1 MYSFGIEELKLW
13 NQRMI
18 QSLRGQE
25 QVKVMKFVGD
35 FLRQLL
41 LQLFDFII
49 INSFFLHKFDTFL
62 KLLLVFY
69 LYFYPKSQAV
79 CLDIY
84 SRWSMIKQMNYCN

>member
-13 NQRMI
+13 NQRMV

-25 QVKVMKFVGD
+25 QVKVMKLLGD

-49 INSFFLHKFDTFL
+49 INSFFSINSIH
-62 KLLLVFY
+62 
-69 LYFYPKSQAV
+69 S
-79 CLDIY
+79 
-84 SRWSMIKQMNYCN
+84 WSFC